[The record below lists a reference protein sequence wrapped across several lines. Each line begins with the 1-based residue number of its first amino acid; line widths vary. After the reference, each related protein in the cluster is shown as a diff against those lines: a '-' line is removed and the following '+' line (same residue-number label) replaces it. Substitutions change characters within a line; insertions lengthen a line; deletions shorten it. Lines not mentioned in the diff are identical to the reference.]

1 MEHNLMSLF
10 LDFRLFHIVQIH
22 CIWHEQTCMSHLL
35 KLHQVKIMLKM

>member
-22 CIWHEQTCMSHLL
+22 CIWHCMSHLL